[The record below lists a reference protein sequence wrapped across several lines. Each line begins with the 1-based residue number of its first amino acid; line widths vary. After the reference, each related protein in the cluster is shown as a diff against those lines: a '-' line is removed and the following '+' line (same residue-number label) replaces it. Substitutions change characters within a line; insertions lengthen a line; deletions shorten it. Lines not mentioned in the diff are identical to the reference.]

1 MTWLLLLSLI
11 SCILYSIKH
20 IARLKEESKRYDV
33 YWSFVRIVIAIGKR
47 QVFKSWRSKKWKHLG
62 MVIIKQNTIKTY
74 LKDKRFLSHNVL
86 FEA

>member
-1 MTWLLLLSLI
+1 MAAFI
-11 SCILYSIKH
+11 IFNQLYTVQHQH
-20 IARLKEESKRYDV
+20 IARLKEESKRYGV
-33 YWSFVRIVIAIGKR
+33 YWSFVRIVIAIGIR